1 MECDIA
7 SYHIES
13 FNFLIDP
20 GIRLAALDV
29 PPIKFRFENGD
40 NVEISYT
47 SAILDKPN
55 LKVRVPDC
63 LIWIH
68 IFHLRVLSD

>member
-7 SYHIES
+7 SYHVES

-29 PPIKFRFENGD
+29 PAIKFRFENGD
-40 NVEISYT
+40 NVEMQYT
-47 SAILDKPN
+47 GATLDKPS
-55 LKVRVPDC
+55 LKVRDC
-63 LIWIH
+63 ALYLNLYWK
-68 IFHLRVLSD
+68 F